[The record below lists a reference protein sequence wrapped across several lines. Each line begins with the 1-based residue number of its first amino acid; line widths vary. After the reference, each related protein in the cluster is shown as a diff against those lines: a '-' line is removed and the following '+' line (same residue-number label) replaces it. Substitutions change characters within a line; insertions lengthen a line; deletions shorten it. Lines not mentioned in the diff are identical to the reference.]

1 MCIVHLKQRK
11 MNIKEFNNICNTL
24 KEIITG
30 SIFENHIF
38 CVGGCCRDEIL
49 GYEIKDIDIA
59 VDLPN
64 GGIDF
69 ANWLFENK
77 FLSRI
82 PVSYISKT

>member
-1 MCIVHLKQRK
+1 

-30 SIFENHIF
+30 SIFENHVF

-69 ANWLFENK
+69 ANWLYEKN
-77 FLSRI
+77 SR
-82 PVSYISKT
+82 YISDIFNCAVSSF